1 MDSNALTPNTELVT
15 ACILTGGKGSRLDG
29 VDKGLLQISDR
40 NLIEYCIEK
49 IRPQVGTTIISANR
63 NIQTYRN
70 LGLHVFEDS
79 FGNYEG
85 PLAGF
90 LSGLENTKTPYLV
103 ILPTDSPFFPKD
115 LVKRLLT
122 PILSGRC
129 TASVAK
135 VSGRI
140 QPTFCCIPKESRHSL
155 TDYLRSG
162 QRKIVGWLK
171 QLELMEISFEIPEEF
186 ININNET
193 DLSLASTYLLNE
205 KKI

>member
-1 MDSNALTPNTELVT
+1 MDSNAPTLNKELVT

-40 NLIEYCIEK
+40 KLIEYCIET
-49 IRPQVGTTIISANR
+49 IHPQVSTTIISANR
-63 NIQTYRN
+63 NLQTYRSF
-70 LGLHVFEDS
+70 GLHAFEDS

-103 ILPTDSPFFPKD
+103 MLPTDVPFFPKD
-115 LVKRLLT
+115 LVKRLVM
-122 PILSGRC
+122 PILSGSC
-129 TASVAK
+129 TATVAK

-140 QPTFCCIPKESRHSL
+140 QPTFCCIPKESRRSL
-155 TDYLRSG
+155 IDYLRSG
-162 QRKIVGWLK
+162 QRKIIDWLR
-171 QLELMEISFEIPEEF
+171 QLELMEISFETPEEF

-193 DLSLASTYLLNE
+193 DIASASTYLSNE
-205 KKI
+205 RKV

>member
-15 ACILTGGKGSRLDG
+15 ACILTGGKGTRLDG
-29 VDKGLLQISDR
+29 VDKGLVQISDR
-40 NLIEYCIEK
+40 KLIEYCIET
-49 IRPQVGTTIISANR
+49 IHPQVSTTIISANR
-63 NIQTYRN
+63 NLQTYRN
-70 LGLHVFEDS
+70 LGLHAFEDS

-103 ILPTDSPFFPKD
+103 MLPTDVPFFPKD
-115 LVKRLLT
+115 LVKRLLI
-122 PILSGRC
+122 PILDGSC
-129 TASVAK
+129 TATVAK

-155 TDYLRSG
+155 IDYLHSG
-162 QRKIVGWLK
+162 QRKIIDWLK
-171 QLELMEISFEIPEEF
+171 QLGLMEISFEIPEEF

-193 DLSLASTYLLNE
+193 DLAFASTYLSNE
-205 KKI
+205 RKV